1 MTVKLVTQGTPKSQ
15 VFSVVNPRTVI
26 GRQEGC
32 AVRIPSG
39 EVSRRHCVLVCE
51 DGNVM
56 IEDLDSCNGTF
67 LNGKRIKSKRLVH
80 PGDTLQIGPVTFTV
94 DYSLEDTD
102 VQPGAAGRTPKASTV
117 DVDHAAVTRHAATA
131 SDTNTD
137 PTHPALV
144 EEPDDV
150 AEAVIEEDDIVEAAV
165 EEDDVE
171 EVEADES
178 DVVDAK
184 LAEEDS
190 SKRWDLPK
198 DEELRDILTHLDE

>member
-1 MTVKLVTQGTPKSQ
+1 MTVKLVTQGTTKSQ
-15 VFSVVNPRTVI
+15 VFNVVHARTVI

-32 AVRIPSG
+32 ALRIPSG
-39 EVSRRHCVLVCE
+39 EVSRRHCVLVCA

-56 IEDLDSCNGTF
+56 VEDLDSCNGTF

-102 VQPGAAGRTPKASTV
+102 IQPGAPAKAGKGSTV
-117 DVDHAAVTRHAATA
+117 DVHEAAAATRHASAA
-131 SDTNTD
+131 ADTHTD
-137 PTHPALV
+137 PKHPALQ

-150 AEAVIEEDDIVEAAV
+150 AEAVIEEEDIVEAAV
-165 EEDDVE
+165 EKEDDVE
-171 EVEADES
+171 ED
-178 DVVDAK
+178 DVVEAK

-190 SKRWDLPK
+190 AKPWELPK
-198 DEELRDILTHLDE
+198 DEELRDILTHLEE